1 MELFEIDL
9 EMPNGSLFRSGKPH
23 HHSQQPP
30 RSRGLTLEY
39 GKARVST
46 DWDRRLSFP
55 SGKPAIGSSFVGM
68 VQLIRS
74 ILQRGVLY
82 FLVMMGLHFAMLL
95 FTIIGKAIEFLLLTE
110 GWILTSRR
118 SSLPLSLRLWSRCTY
133 FTLSA
138 EFVANPDLSV

>member
-1 MELFEIDL
+1 
-9 EMPNGSLFRSGKPH
+9 
-23 HHSQQPP
+23 
-30 RSRGLTLEY
+30 
-39 GKARVST
+39 
-46 DWDRRLSFP
+46 
-55 SGKPAIGSSFVGM
+55 M

-74 ILQRGVLY
+74 ILQDGVLY

-95 FTIIGKAIEFLLLTE
+95 FTIIGKAIEFLLLSE
-110 GWILTSRR
+110 RWILTSRR